1 MMAPLSFCT
10 RKVWKEKGKYV
21 PLTAQKETTMKNN
34 NSSKRTREEIIA
46 WWKQARERKEAF
58 QRETNEWWQARQK
71 GLKDAEESGYYNIEL
86 V

>member
-1 MMAPLSFCT
+1 MMTPLSFCT
-10 RKVWKEKGKYV
+10 RNVWKEEKKYV